1 MTLNEYLTNPNNYGK
16 SLHLGTKDGGGFIF
30 VGQIEEDMTKVIRKL
45 DKKAK
50 LTARERLDS
59 VQTSLARTKRPVHT
73 SPDEKKS
80 EYELRVKKY
89 KNRVDQFKRYVEKW
103 RDYLKHFESFGKR
116 EIIDISASNCWYNTD
131 IVIIDGIETGDQEL
145 PALDGND
152 FSVEGCINLL
162 EAVYQLASEEYENA
176 YREVLRTK
184 NRAGHRDA
192 MIHLN
197 LASDFFRNNPLVT
210 FSGTDGANAMRT
222 IESHVKNDYKTRA
235 MLRKLEAI
243 DRAKAKKKNR
253 VSELIKETIAK
264 RGESLKEIGEKT
276 GIAPSTIGCYRNGK
290 TPKVPNKSLQTLCE
304 YLGIWEQVS
313 AYYGSRK

>member
-59 VQTSLARTKRPVHT
+59 VQTSLTRTKRPVHT
-73 SPDEKKS
+73 SPDEKIS

-89 KNRVDQFKRYVEKW
+89 KNRVAQFEKYVDKW
-103 RDYLKHFESFGKR
+103 RDYLKHFESFGTR
-116 EIIDISASNCWYNTD
+116 EIADISASNCWYNTD
-131 IVIIDGIETGDQEL
+131 IVIIEGIETGDQEL

-192 MIHLN
+192 IIHLN
-197 LASDFFRNNPLVT
+197 QASDFFRNNPLVT

-222 IESHVKNDYKTRA
+222 IESHVKSDYKTRA

-253 VSELIKETIAK
+253 VSELIRDTIAK

-304 YLGIWEQVS
+304 YLGIWDQVS